1 MTNDEKKKI
10 FEDQVL
16 KAAEA
21 LKKCVEETKERLAP
35 VFEAVAKAAA
45 VCKAN
50 EIDITENGTQD
61 ATKCAEGMTDE
72 EAASYFEELIE
83 CADVVD
89 ASYTDCVKVE
99 AIRTAF
105 KALKER
111 KPAQDAT
118 EAAETHDFR
127 EGELIV
133 YVNGETFQIG
143 EIKRL
148 CDDGAFVWYH
158 EGDTASKT
166 PFENMHKL
174 QNEYCIKLTS
184 LAQDRPRCGS
194 CRHFSECSTMI
205 DIEALTDAASRCDE
219 YDMIIRSTEP

>member
-1 MTNDEKKKI
+1 MTDDEKKKI
-10 FEDQVL
+10 LENMVM
-16 KAAEA
+16 KVGEA
-21 LKKCVEETKERLAP
+21 LTKFLEEACEKLAP
-35 VFEAVAKAAA
+35 VIDALAKAAA
-45 VCKAN
+45 VCEAN

-89 ASYTDCVKVE
+89 ASYTDCVKVD

-111 KPAQDAT
+111 KTAQDAT
-118 EAAETHDFR
+118 EAEETHDFR

-143 EIKRL
+143 EIKRI

-158 EGDTASKT
+158 EGNTASKT

-174 QNEYCIKLTS
+174 QNAYCIKQTS
-184 LAQDRPRCGS
+184 LAQDRP
-194 CRHFSECSTMI
+194 I
-205 DIEALTDAASRCDE
+205 CDDDCE
-219 YDMIIRSTEP
+219 HCEFATCPKEE